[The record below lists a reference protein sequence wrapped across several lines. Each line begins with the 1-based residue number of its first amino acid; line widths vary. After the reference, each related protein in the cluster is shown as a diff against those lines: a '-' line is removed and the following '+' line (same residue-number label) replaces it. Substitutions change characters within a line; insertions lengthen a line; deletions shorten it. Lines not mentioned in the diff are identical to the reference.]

1 MPRSLKKGPFVDGH
15 LMKKVDSAVANSDRR
30 VLKTWSRRSTILPE
44 MVGLTFAVHNGKKF
58 VPVFVTENMVGH
70 KLGEFSPTRTPHG
83 HAAATTATAA
93 KKYGSELDATPI
105 ATCQRVS
112 PRKTRLVARNV
123 QGLGVEEAM
132 NLLRFT
138 PNKPAGVLYGV
149 VKSALAN
156 ASQLGGV
163 DVDAMVVK
171 EIVVN
176 EGPSWKRFMPRAQGR
191 ATKIRKRTSHITVI
205 LAEGQE

>member
-1 MPRSLKKGPFVDGH
+1 MESK
-15 LMKKVDSAVANSDRR
+15 AIA
-30 VLKTWSRRSTILPE
+30 
-44 MVGLTFAVHNGKKF
+44 KF
-58 VPVFVTENMVGH
+58 
-70 KLGEFSPTRTPHG
+70 
-83 HAAATTATAA
+83 
-93 KKYGSELDATPI
+93 
-105 ATCQRVS
+105 QRVS

-156 ASQLGGV
+156 ASQRGGV